1 MSDINIHNEI
11 NKINN
16 QDSIFDFNLILNDS
30 EITDLNQDDR
40 LEINKIDSLL
50 DYDFFYDSQFHH

>member
-16 QDSIFDFNLILNDS
+16 QDSIFDFDLKLNNEEIS
-30 EITDLNQDDR
+30 ELNQDDR
-40 LEINKIDSLL
+40 LEINRIESLL
-50 DYDFFYDSQFHH
+50 DFDFFYDSQFHH